1 MRQGGEP
8 VVLIWPHCPPTADMV
23 VAPDQLGM
31 DAALENEKLVCLRA
45 LSDWLDVA
53 DFDRVLMICDA
64 PAEPTRAERE
74 ALDALLSLGAETI
87 EVLAALDARDLSQS
101 WRSGRRTTAKLIVR
115 MN

>member
-1 MRQGGEP
+1 
-8 VVLIWPHCPPTADMV
+8 MV